1 MHKASA
7 FFVVC
12 AGLLGF
18 GLLLPPSAAA
28 AWPIDPLVNVPLC
41 TATGD

>member
-12 AGLLGF
+12 AALLGF
-18 GLLLPPSAAA
+18 GLLLPRPAAA
-28 AWPIDPLVNVPLC
+28 DWPTDPLVNVPLC